1 MSQDTAVTR
10 QRTTPSGL
18 SESEALGAWLACGW
32 SEKEARHLA
41 RSGKEPHVKKSAQ
54 VQATA
59 EVPQSELSE
68 DHHAVKVGQI
78 TQREDKQPE
87 KENRHTTRPD
97 ALFNEHRMRARLLRT
112 VKANGWTGV
121 GERELA
127 RRDGMPYGTAR
138 HTLKR
143 MEDDNQEGGKQV
155 ERDRRKDKVGRRHG
169 FRIIPEHPCWSD
181 PKLAHLLA
189 LSNLSQ
195 QVKGEIGASL
205 VTDK

>member
-127 RRDGMPYGTAR
+127 RRDGMPYMTAR
-138 HTLKR
+138 RALYR
-143 MEDDNQEGGKQV
+143 IEQDGQV
-155 ERDRRKDKVGRRHG
+155 ERDRREDKIGKRHG
-169 FRIIPEHPCWSD
+169 FRIILEHPCWSD
-181 PKLAHLLA
+181 PKLVHLLA
-189 LSNLSQ
+189 LSNLSS
-195 QVKGEIGASL
+195 QVKGGNGASL